1 MVTENTEPVEDGAQT
16 QQAEVVEAPAES
28 PAEKTFS
35 QEEVNRMMGQ
45 ARRDARSQFSDYG
58 ELKTR
63 SEKLG
68 ELEQAQ
74 LSEAQRLEAR
84 VADAEK
90 QASDAQQQV
99 SQAMIASEV
108 KVRATQ
114 MGVVDPDAAFV
125 LLDKKNVTYNTTDG
139 VAGVEDALTQLLE
152 DKPYLRSGN
161 RTPNLNPET
170 GQAAPSARLTADQ
183 REAAR
188 LMGLTDEEYAQ
199 GI

>member
-1 MVTENTEPVEDGAQT
+1 MTTDNTEPVEEGAQT
-16 QQAEVVEAPAES
+16 QQAEVVETPTET
-28 PAEKTFS
+28 PVEKTFT

-45 ARRDARSQFSDYG
+45 ARRDARGQFSDYN
-58 ELKTR
+58 ELKAR

-68 ELEQAQ
+68 EMEQAQ
-74 LSEAQRLEAR
+74 LTEAQRLEAR

-114 MGVVDPDAAFV
+114 MGVVDPDAAFL
-125 LLDKKNVTYNTTDG
+125 LLDKKNVTYSATDG
-139 VAGVEDALTQLLE
+139 VAGVDDALTQLLE
-152 DKPYLRSGN
+152 DKPYLRSGG

-170 GQAAPSARLTADQ
+170 GQATPPTRLTADQ